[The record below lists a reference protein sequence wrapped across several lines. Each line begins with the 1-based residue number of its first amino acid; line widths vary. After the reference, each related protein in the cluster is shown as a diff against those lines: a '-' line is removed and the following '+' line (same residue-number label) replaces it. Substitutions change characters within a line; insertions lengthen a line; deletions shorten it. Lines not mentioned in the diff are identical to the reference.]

1 MRRADQIA
9 GAGLLLLGV
18 AFSGMA
24 LWKYTY
30 WGPTGP
36 GSGFLP
42 FWLGLA
48 MAVLAAGLLLGT
60 RRAGE
65 PGARWFPEG
74 VGLRR
79 LAIVLGVAAGLVAL
93 LKVVGMAVGTVLFL
107 VVILRM
113 VEGMAWRTVLAI
125 SLGAAA
131 FNYLVFTYWL
141 RVPFPVG
148 VLGF

>member
-1 MRRADQIA
+1 M
-9 GAGLLLLGV
+9 
-18 AFSGMA
+18 
-24 LWKYTY
+24 T
-30 WGPTGP
+30 
-36 GSGFLP
+36 
-42 FWLGLA
+42 
-48 MAVLAAGLLLGT
+48 
-60 RRAGE
+60 
-65 PGARWFPEG
+65 
-74 VGLRR
+74 
-79 LAIVLGVAAGLVAL
+79 AGLVAL